1 MHIIN
6 WAIGNQA
13 AKGLKNVQFSTE
25 KNRSDFSESWIS
37 KVSHL
42 NFFN

>member
-25 KNRSDFSESWIS
+25 KTEVTFQKAGFQRLHI
-37 KVSHL
+37 
-42 NFFN
+42 

>member
-25 KNRSDFSESWIS
+25 KTEATFQKAEFQKLQI
-37 KVSHL
+37 
-42 NFFN
+42 